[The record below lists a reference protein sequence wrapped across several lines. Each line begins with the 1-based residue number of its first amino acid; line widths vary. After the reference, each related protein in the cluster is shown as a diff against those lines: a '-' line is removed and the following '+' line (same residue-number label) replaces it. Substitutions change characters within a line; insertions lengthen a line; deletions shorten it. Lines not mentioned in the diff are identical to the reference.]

1 MDISNYLNNTITFL
15 PFIIVVCFILYSI
28 ISTDVKSIIFLSGL
42 LITVFLTKITFPHN
56 DGGIKVSSGSG
67 SGTGI
72 GIVKEGWYYV
82 FAKLINLDAA
92 SPPPAATVLPTS
104 NSTTNPAHVPADAGT
119 KCKLLFLDKDASDTP
134 KPLSTKPLCIVTI
147 WYLLSYIL
155 TIIGRENIWLENL
168 PLVIILGSIAVCY
181 TIWLTFLS
189 DCMKHFSKNNNDN
202 DNFGITFIALF
213 LGGIGGFLWATY
225 IDFMEITELKYFAG
239 LSTKEKCSRPKRTLY
254 KCEFKNPI

>member
-56 DGGIKVSSGSG
+56 VEGIKVSSGSG
-67 SGTGI
+67 SGSGNGI
-72 GIVKEGWYYV
+72 LAGVYYL
-82 FAKLINLDAA
+82 FAKWTNLQAVTTPTPTPTA
-92 SPPPAATVLPTS
+92 NAATTTTTATS
-104 NSTTNPAHVPADAGT
+104 ADAGT
-119 KCKLLFLDKDASDTP
+119 KCKLLFLDKDASDNP

-147 WYLLSYIL
+147 WYLFSYIL

-189 DCMKHFSKNNNDN
+189 DCMKHFSNNNN

>member
-56 DGGIKVSSGSG
+56 DDGIKVSSGSG
-67 SGTGI
+67 SGTGTGLKGLFYDI
-72 GIVKEGWYYV
+72 ARY
-82 FAKLINLDAA
+82 LNLTAPAPDATT
-92 SPPPAATVLPTS
+92 PAPATDPDATAPATS
-104 NSTTNPAHVPADAGT
+104 GT
-119 KCKLLFLDKDASDTP
+119 KCKLLFLDKDGSENP

-189 DCMKHFSKNNNDN
+189 DCMKHFSNKDN

-213 LGGIGGFLWATY
+213 LGSIGGFLWATY
-225 IDFMEITELKYFAG
+225 IDLMEITELKYFAG

>member
-56 DGGIKVSSGSG
+56 VEGIKVSSGSG
-67 SGTGI
+67 SGSGNGI
-72 GIVKEGWYYV
+72 LAGLYSIW
-82 FAKLINLDAA
+82 AKWRNIAA
-92 SPPPAATVLPTS
+92 SSSPTPSPTPTPTAAP
-104 NSTTNPAHVPADAGT
+104 HPADAGT
-119 KCKLLFLDKDASDTP
+119 KCKLLFLDKDASDNP

-147 WYLLSYIL
+147 WYLFSYIL

-189 DCMKHFSKNNNDN
+189 DCMKHFSDKENDT
-202 DNFGITFIALF
+202 FGITFIALF

>member
-56 DGGIKVSSGSG
+56 DDGIKVSSGSG
-67 SGTGI
+67 SGSGSGTEN
-72 GIVKEGWYYV
+72 KGWYADWAR
-82 FAKLINLDAA
+82 FFLLSNPNSNPTPNPGPD
-92 SPPPAATVLPTS
+92 PNPDPAT
-104 NSTTNPAHVPADAGT
+104 AGT
-119 KCKLLFLDKDASDTP
+119 KCKLLFLDKDDNKNP

-147 WYLLSYIL
+147 WYLFSYIL

-168 PLVIILGSIAVCY
+168 PLVIILGSIATFY
-181 TIWLTFLS
+181 TFWLTFVS
-189 DCMKHFSKNNNDN
+189 DCMKHFSNKKVGSDN

-225 IDFMEITELKYFAG
+225 IDLMEITELKYFAG

-254 KCEFKNPI
+254 KCEFKNPV